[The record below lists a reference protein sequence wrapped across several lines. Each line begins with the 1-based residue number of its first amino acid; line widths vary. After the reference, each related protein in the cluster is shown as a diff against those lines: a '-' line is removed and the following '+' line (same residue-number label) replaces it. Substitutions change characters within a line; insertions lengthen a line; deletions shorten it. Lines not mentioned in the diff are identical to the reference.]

1 MIDRRRFLAWMGI
14 APIAAPA
21 AVKAAAA
28 LPPDMDTYDFGY
40 TTVRTSIPAGAWR
53 KLNMGF
59 APSQGPMTLDEWS
72 RRLSDAN
79 ASLDDDL
86 PNVYD
91 DEEDDL

>member
-1 MIDRRRFLAWMGI
+1 MNRRRFLAWLGI

-40 TTVRTSIPAGAWR
+40 TTVRTSIPASSWR
-53 KLNMGF
+53 RINF
-59 APSQGPMTLDEWS
+59 HIPYNRHAATDEAV
-72 RRLSDAN
+72 RLLSAAN
-79 ASLDDDL
+79 DHLDDDL

-91 DEEDDL
+91 DPEEEL